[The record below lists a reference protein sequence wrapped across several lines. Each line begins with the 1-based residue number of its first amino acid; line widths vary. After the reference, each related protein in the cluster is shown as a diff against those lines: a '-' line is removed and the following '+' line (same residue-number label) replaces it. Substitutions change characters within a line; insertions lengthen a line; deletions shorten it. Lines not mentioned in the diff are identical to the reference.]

1 MVADCFTSLGMN
13 CMNDDI
19 ALIDTNLIVYS
30 YDTSDKKKHETCK
43 NLVEAA
49 FKGEAPLA
57 VSNQIL
63 AETFFV
69 LTQKLKNPSSSE
81 DAEAIVD
88 GIIDSINW
96 KKINYTDETVK
107 KAIILSRNHS
117 IGLWDS
123 LIAETSLEN
132 GIKKIYTENVKDFR
146 KIPGLRAV
154 NPFS

>member
-1 MVADCFTSLGMN
+1 MS
-13 CMNDDI
+13 DDI

-43 NLVEAA
+43 KLVEAA
-49 FKGEAPLA
+49 FKGETSLA

-69 LTQKLKNPSSSE
+69 LTRKLKNPFSSE

-107 KAIILSRNHS
+107 RAMILSKNHNIS
-117 IGLWDS
+117 VWDS
-123 LIAETSLEN
+123 LIAETALGNS
-132 GIKKIYTENVKDFR
+132 IKKISTENVKDFR
-146 KIPGLRAV
+146 KISGLSTV
-154 NPFS
+154 NPLS